1 MDKFV
6 LFEEAFF
13 VNGVYQPRPLLIN
26 ITEIE
31 SIYLSD
37 SQPSMTII
45 AMKSGNCFRVTDK
58 IEDVVKI
65 IKEEKSE

>member
-26 ITEIE
+26 LTEVE
-31 SIYLSD
+31 SVCVSD
-37 SQPSMTII
+37 IPPEMTII
-45 AMKSGNCFRVTDK
+45 SMKSGNSFRVTDK